1 MNPSNNFFG
10 EDEDMNAFELKEM
23 LSEYTDEELQALQ
36 LRVFTNMDIEEGE
49 TTIVDSVEVTDWE
62 LIKREFEEIK

>member
-1 MNPSNNFFG
+1 MKSYKHCNLG
-10 EDEDMNAFELKEM
+10 
-23 LSEYTDEELQALQ
+23 DEELQALQ

-62 LIKREFEEIK
+62 LIIEV